1 MMHCRLRPVAALV
14 QRRALQVHPTVRACA
29 IVRHVRCASSTT
41 GTATPAP
48 KVSPRTS
55 SSGSG
60 VTMKA
65 GAMFAGLSAL
75 AVALTVYGVW
85 DYFSAFRVW
94 PKELREPLRAAVKAQ
109 HAGKWER
116 SAKNFR
122 TALDIARTIDASRL
136 GENALLKTT
145 GISIA
150 LASVLEEQNK
160 WQEAALVYVD
170 ALDEVLQPQAQGP
183 ESRMERQPVERM
195 RGVALAQKIG
205 ELAQR
210 KDVLVPVMQEGP
222 TTVTTEP
229 SESYLAW
236 SVEEMMRLVQVSATH
251 GPVHLDDLHLPSWVG
266 RQDLGASVEALGAF
280 YAGRNLAEYAV
291 PLYVQAISMLLPKQ
305 AVSPP
310 TVADRCRAAI
320 LMNNI
325 SQALTQSNT
334 DVDTVQRAV
343 AWATKGLDLASLA
356 SYRAGFLRELPADEV
371 AWLLRFSGLDP
382 DKVGPVAQTIETES
396 DARLEQVK
404 QQCLGTQFVLLYNLG
419 MFYSMQK
426 DPQTARTLFK
436 RAMRQAD
443 RMKLRE
449 ARAQCARAIARLD
462 RDHV

>member
-1 MMHCRLRPVAALV
+1 MMHCRLRQVAALV
-14 QRRALQVHPTVRACA
+14 QRRALQVHPPVRACA
-29 IVRHVRCASSTT
+29 TVRHVRCASSTT

-205 ELAQR
+205 ELA
-210 KDVLVPVMQEGP
+210 
-222 TTVTTEP
+222 
-229 SESYLAW
+229 
-236 SVEEMMRLVQVSATH
+236 
-251 GPVHLDDLHLPSWVG
+251 
-266 RQDLGASVEALGAF
+266 
-280 YAGRNLAEYAV
+280 
-291 PLYVQAISMLLPKQ
+291 
-305 AVSPP
+305 
-310 TVADRCRAAI
+310 
-320 LMNNI
+320 
-325 SQALTQSNT
+325 
-334 DVDTVQRAV
+334 
-343 AWATKGLDLASLA
+343 
-356 SYRAGFLRELPADEV
+356 
-371 AWLLRFSGLDP
+371 
-382 DKVGPVAQTIETES
+382 
-396 DARLEQVK
+396 
-404 QQCLGTQFVLLYNLG
+404 
-419 MFYSMQK
+419 
-426 DPQTARTLFK
+426 
-436 RAMRQAD
+436 
-443 RMKLRE
+443 
-449 ARAQCARAIARLD
+449 
-462 RDHV
+462 